1 MSFVVRIC
9 VFIKVQ
15 QVVRLVFNKK
25 LLGYLFKPNN
35 FFFLLQDLDYI
46 FNNSLSYLQF
56 FFYNMN
62 KVLNENIIIFYF
74 CFYC

>member
-56 FFYNMN
+56 FF
-62 KVLNENIIIFYF
+62 II
-74 CFYC
+74 